1 MSFLHLPALALAAA
15 ILDATI
21 GYPAALARAIG
32 SPATWMANWLAI
44 VEGAT
49 ERKGGS
55 RALAIY
61 LAPIVIAAAVVSLV
75 LPSGPL
81 GFAVTALLASTLC
94 GRQSLDKR
102 ARALALSWEN
112 DGAYEALEVAEA
124 LGPSE
129 TEVRLTRASAA
140 AIAARFADEVVAPTI
155 FILIGGLTGAAFC
168 RGLGVVGRA
177 CRDRRDTSALGRI
190 VGSIEGWTLAPA
202 GRIAACWIAAAA
214 WLARRGNV
222 FDAVMQPTL
231 TPTGPAEAAML
242 AAIGDPERDDPAYV
256 RLAIGM
262 FRRAAA
268 LEFAALAVLA
278 LAFAALGWQAGSP

>member
-1 MSFLHLPALALAAA
+1 MSFIHLPALALAAA

-21 GYPAALARAIG
+21 GYPAALALRIG
-32 SPATWMANWLAI
+32 SPATWMANWLSL

-49 ERKGGS
+49 ERKGGA

-61 LAPIVIAAAVVSLV
+61 LGPIVVAAAAISAV
-75 LPSGPL
+75 LPSGPI
-81 GFAVTALLASTLC
+81 GFAIAALLASTLC
-94 GRQSLDKR
+94 GRQTLDAR
-102 ARALALSWEN
+102 ARALALAWEN

-140 AIAARFADEVVAPTI
+140 AIAARFADEVVAPTL
-155 FILIGGLTGAAFC
+155 FILIGGLMGAAFC
-168 RGLGVVGRA
+168 RALGVAGRA
-177 CRDRRDTSALGRI
+177 CRDRRDTSAYGRA
-190 VGSIEGWTLAPA
+190 VARLEAWTLAPA
-202 GRIAACWIAAAA
+202 ARVAACWIAAAA
-214 WLARRGNV
+214 RLAGRGNV
-222 FDAVMQPTL
+222 FAAALGPAA

-242 AAIGDPERDDPAYV
+242 AAIGDPPRDDPTYV

-268 LEFAALAVLA
+268 LEFAALAALA
-278 LAFAALGWQAGSP
+278 LAFAALR

>member
-21 GYPAALARAIG
+21 GYTAALARAIG
-32 SPATWMANWLAI
+32 SPATWMANWLAL

-49 ERKGGS
+49 ERKGGA
-55 RALAIY
+55 RVLAIY
-61 LAPIVIAAAVVSLV
+61 LAPIVIAAAAISVV

-81 GFAVTALLASTLC
+81 GFAVAALLASTLC
-94 GRQSLDKR
+94 GRQTLDAR
-102 ARALALSWEN
+102 ARALAVTWEN
-112 DGAYEALEVAEA
+112 DGAFEALEVAEA

-129 TEVRLTRASAA
+129 TEVRLARASAA
-140 AIAARFADEVVAPTI
+140 AIAARFADEVVAPTL

-168 RGLGVVGRA
+168 RGLSVVGRA
-177 CRDRRDTSALGRI
+177 CRDRRDTSAFGGAVTRL
-190 VGSIEGWTLAPA
+190 EAWTLAPA
-202 GRIAACWIAAAA
+202 ARVAAGWIAAAA
-214 WLARRGNV
+214 RLTGRGDV
-222 FDAVMQPTL
+222 FAAALGPAP

-242 AAIGDPERDDPAYV
+242 AAIGDPARDDPAYV

-268 LEFAALAVLA
+268 LEFVALAALA
-278 LAFAALGWQAGSP
+278 LAFAVLG

>member
-32 SPATWMANWLAI
+32 SPASWMANWLAI

-49 ERKGGS
+49 ERKGGA

-61 LAPIVIAAAVVSLV
+61 LAPIAIAAAVISLV

-94 GRQSLDKR
+94 GRQILDKR
-102 ARALALSWEN
+102 ARALALTWEKE
-112 DGAYEALEVAEA
+112 GAYEALAVAEA

-129 TEVRLTRASAA
+129 SEVRLTRASAA

-155 FILIGGLTGAAFC
+155 FILIGGLTGVAFC
-168 RGLGVVGRA
+168 GGLAVVGRV
-177 CRDRRDTSALGRI
+177 CRDRRDASAFGR
-190 VGSIEGWTLAPA
+190 VVARLEGWTLAPA
-202 GRIAACWIAAAA
+202 ARVAACWIAAAA
-214 WLARRGNV
+214 WLTRRGNV
-222 FDAVMQPTL
+222 FDTALQPAS
-231 TPTGPAEAAML
+231 TPTSPAEAAML

-256 RLAIGM
+256 RIAIGM

-268 LEFAALAVLA
+268 LEFAAIAVLA
-278 LAFAALGWQAGSP
+278 LAFAALG

>member
-32 SPATWMANWLAI
+32 SPVSWMAKWLAI

-49 ERKGGS
+49 ERKGGG

-61 LAPIVIAAAVVSLV
+61 LAPIVIAAAVLSLV
-75 LPSGPL
+75 LPAGPL
-81 GFAVTALLASTLC
+81 GFAATALLASTLC
-94 GRQSLDKR
+94 GRQALDTR
-102 ARALALSWEN
+102 ARALALTWEN

-129 TEVRLTRASAA
+129 TEMRLTRASAA
-140 AIAARFADEVVAPTI
+140 AIAARFADEVVGPTI

-168 RGLGVVGRA
+168 RGLGLVSRA
-177 CRDRRDTSALGRI
+177 CRDRRDASPFGRL
-190 VGSIEGWTLAPA
+190 VARLEGWLFTPVARVAA
-202 GRIAACWIAAAA
+202 GWIAAAA
-214 WLARRGNV
+214 WLTRRRDV
-222 FDAVMQPTL
+222 FDTVWRPAS
-231 TPTGPAEAAML
+231 TPTSPAEAAML
-242 AAIGDPERDDPAYV
+242 AAIGDPQRDDPAYV

-268 LEFAALAVLA
+268 LEFVALAVLA
-278 LAFAALGWQAGSP
+278 LAFAALG

>member
-32 SPATWMANWLAI
+32 SPASWMAKWLAI

-49 ERKGGS
+49 ERKGGA
-55 RALAIY
+55 RALAVY
-61 LAPIVIAAAVVSLV
+61 LGPIVISAAVISLV
-75 LPSGPL
+75 LPADPL

-102 ARALALSWEN
+102 ARALALTWEK

-129 TEVRLTRASAA
+129 MEVRLTRASAA

-155 FILIGGLTGAAFC
+155 FILIGGLMGAAFC
-168 RGLGVVGRA
+168 RGLSVVGRA
-177 CRDRRDTSALGRI
+177 CRDRRDASPFGR
-190 VGSIEGWTLAPA
+190 VVARLEGWTLAPA
-202 GRIAACWIAAAA
+202 ARVAACWIAAGA
-214 WLARRGNV
+214 WLTQRDNV
-222 FDAVMQPTL
+222 FDTVLQPAS

-242 AAIGDPERDDPAYV
+242 TAIGDPDRDDPTYV

-268 LEFAALAVLA
+268 LEFVALAVLA
-278 LAFAALGWQAGSP
+278 LAFAALG